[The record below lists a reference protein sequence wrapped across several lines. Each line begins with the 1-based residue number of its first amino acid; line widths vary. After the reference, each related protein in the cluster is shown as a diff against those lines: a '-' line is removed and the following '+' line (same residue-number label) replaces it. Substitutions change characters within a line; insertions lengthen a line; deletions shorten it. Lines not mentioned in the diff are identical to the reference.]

1 MRKQII
7 LLLLAVVCG
16 VGQIHAERRVSFGL
30 RGGLLSRSYT
40 LDQESLV
47 FTDAKGDEAH
57 KYANFTSES
66 KYGFEAGLMLRVRL
80 WKSANE
86 ATGASV
92 HLQLDGIYG
101 QNNLILYAK
110 NEGDDVNVLSSKI
123 TTRTIDVPLMVCLKA
138 SVVRLSAGAVFHAY
152 NKYDVRSGNIGFEGL
167 MPLCGYAL
175 GIGFDFGKV
184 TLDGRYCGEIKK
196 GSWNIINNA
205 YSSKLTGRR
214 ASWSVCLGVAF

>member
-1 MRKQII
+1 MF
-7 LLLLAVVCG
+7 C
-16 VGQIHAERRVSFGL
+16 S
-30 RGGLLSRSYT
+30 
-40 LDQESLV
+40 SLKSIV
-47 FTDAKGDEAH
+47 FSDAKGNEYS
-57 KYANFTSES
+57 KYDNFSYES

-101 QNNLILYAK
+101 QNNLVLHGS
-110 NEGDDVNVLSSKI
+110 NEGDDIDVLTSKI
-123 TTRTIDVPLMVCLKA
+123 TTRTVDVPLLVCLKA

-152 NKYDVRSGNIGFEGL
+152 SKYDLRSGNASGFEGI

-184 TLDGRYCGEIKK
+184 TLDGRYCGEIKT
-196 GSWNIINNA
+196 GRWNILNNA
-205 YSSKLTGRR
+205 YSTTLTGRR